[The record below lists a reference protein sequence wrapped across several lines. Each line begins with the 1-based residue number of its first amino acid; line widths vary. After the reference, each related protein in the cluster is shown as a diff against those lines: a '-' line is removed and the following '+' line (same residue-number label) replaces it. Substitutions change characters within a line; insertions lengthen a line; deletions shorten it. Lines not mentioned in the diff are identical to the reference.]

1 MALVIMVAVVMLV
14 IMVMVIMVTVVAM
27 TMVVLHDALHR
38 IPNVERS
45 TFSPKMV
52 V

>member
-1 MALVIMVAVVMLV
+1 MVAVVMVMLV
-14 IMVMVIMVTVVAM
+14 IMVTVVVM

-45 TFSPKMV
+45 TFSPKMLV
-52 V
+52 